1 MRKRRA
7 FYLSAGMNA
16 VLFLL
21 TFAFHPPIWATN
33 DDYRMAVILSGA
45 YLGEPSADAV
55 FLQHPL
61 GWLLSKLYA
70 LFPQLPV
77 YGIYTE
83 LALFVSCC
91 VIAYAVMK
99 RVHGLWGAALYG
111 ALYLFALKKYTILP
125 QFTLTSMY
133 LAIAAA
139 MIVYDLPKS
148 AHPLTG
154 ALLAAALSLFSF
166 LTRAKAFYLMV
177 PVLVVIIAWRVL
189 RERRMCRYQALYVI
203 AAFACVVSSL
213 LVSER
218 LWQREEYAAYRAFNT
233 ARHRV
238 YDYGEMPFFYDDAAF
253 YLENGIDETLFR
265 QIEARY
271 LDMDARLDAD
281 MLDTVADR
289 IADVTNGETT
299 VTVRA
304 LRAYLGSLDSWF
316 SSTDPMLVYTALLT
330 LGVFVLYTSWILARI
345 QAGDCSC
352 GLFTVIFAGLF
363 LENMYFVF
371 IGRTMARQ
379 MDALLIAACVLGAIM
394 TIDLAR
400 ESIEAYA
407 IPKREEKPA
416 PAQRIARALA
426 VMAAACVCLG
436 TALGADAAL
445 CGMHEA
451 AINRN
456 AKLEALHDHAAANPE
471 NFYFYD
477 TQYFISS
484 TGDVFE
490 TYDASR
496 PLNMESLGSWNVGS
510 PAYRERNRRMGFDS
524 AIEGLTK
531 HNNVYFVAVADP
543 RLAMTRTLK
552 QLYNKKLCE
561 VETVQAANCVLHVYS
576 VVGDE

>member
-1 MRKRRA
+1 MRKRA
-7 FYLSAGMNA
+7 LYLSVGMNA

-21 TFAFHPPIWATN
+21 VFAFQPPIWATN

-55 FLQHPL
+55 FLQYPL
-61 GWLLSKLYA
+61 GWLLSRLYA
-70 LFPQLPV
+70 LFPRLPV

-83 LALFVSCC
+83 LALFISCC
-91 VIAYAVMK
+91 VIAVTVMK

-111 ALYLFALKKYTILP
+111 MLYLFALRKYTVLP
-125 QFTLTSMY
+125 QFTLTSAY
-133 LAIAAA
+133 LAIAASV
-139 MIVYDLPKS
+139 IVYDLPQS
-148 AHPLTG
+148 ARPLTG

-177 PVLVVIIAWRVL
+177 PVLAVIIAWHAM
-189 RERRMCRYQALYVI
+189 RERRMCRYQAFYAI
-203 AAFACVVSSL
+203 AAFACIVSSL

-238 YDYGEMPFFYDDAAF
+238 YDYGEIPFFYDDAAF
-253 YLENGIDETLFR
+253 YLENGIDETLYR

-289 IADVTNGETT
+289 IEEVTNGDTT
-299 VTVRA
+299 VIERA
-304 LRAYLGSLDSWF
+304 LRAFLGSLESWF
-316 SSTDPMLVYTALLT
+316 SSTDPMLAYTSLLAL
-330 LGVFVLYTSWILARI
+330 GIFVLHTAGTLAYI
-345 QAGDCSC
+345 QAGDGSG

-363 LENMYFVF
+363 LESAYFVF

-379 MDALLIAACVLGAIM
+379 MDALLIAACVLGIIM
-394 TIDLAR
+394 TIDQVQGGMAWSTIQR
-400 ESIEAYA
+400 TAG
-407 IPKREEKPA
+407 KPSSV
-416 PAQRIARALA
+416 QRIACALA
-426 VMAAACVCLG
+426 VTAAASVLFSA
-436 TALGADAAL
+436 ALGANAAL

-456 AKLEALHDHAAANPE
+456 AKLEALDDYADANPE

-484 TGDVFE
+484 TDDVFE

-510 PAYRERNRRMGFDS
+510 PSYQERNRRMGFDS

-531 HNNVYFVAVADP
+531 HNHVYFVAVAEP

-552 QLYNKKLCE
+552 QLYNKRLCE
-561 VETVQAANCVLHVYS
+561 VEMVQAANCVLHVYS